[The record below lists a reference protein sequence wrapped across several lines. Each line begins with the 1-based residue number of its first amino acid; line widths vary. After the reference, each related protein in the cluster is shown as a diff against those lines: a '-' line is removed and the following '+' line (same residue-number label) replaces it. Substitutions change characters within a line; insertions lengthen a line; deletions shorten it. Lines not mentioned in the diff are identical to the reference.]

1 MKKER
6 LLDMCNKLEPTSNDQ
21 ASSPDD
27 QKHNVP
33 DKSTMS
39 TPNTNRTTD
48 A

>member
-1 MKKER
+1 MTKER
-6 LLDMCNKLEPTSNDQ
+6 LLDMCNKLEPPSNDQ

-33 DKSTMS
+33 VKSTMS